1 LSHSLRDQLLK
12 AGLVN
17 EKQANKAKQEKRK
30 QAKQQRKNKTAA
42 LSDTQLHAQQALA
55 EKTEHDR
62 RLNRERQ
69 QASERKA
76 REAQIKQLIETNRL
90 SIKDGE
96 IPYHFEDD
104 KKIKKIYVPEG
115 IREQLAGGRLAIV
128 RSDTRYDVVPV
139 AVAEKIRT
147 RDEQR
152 VIFCNETQ
160 SGEDADDSYA
170 DYQVPDDLIW

>member
-1 LSHSLRDQLLK
+1 MSHSLRDQLLK

-30 QAKQQRKNKTAA
+30 KAKQQRKNKTAV
-42 LSDTQLHAQQALA
+42 LSDNQLHAQQALA
-55 EKTEHDR
+55 EKAERDR

-76 REAQIKQLIETNRL
+76 REAQIQQLIETNRL
-90 SIKDGE
+90 PIKDGE
-96 IPYHFEDD
+96 IAYHFEDD
-104 KKIKKIYVPEG
+104 KKIKKVYVPEG

-128 RSDTRYDVVPV
+128 RSDSQYEVVPV

-160 SGEDADDSYA
+160 PGEDADDSYA
-170 DYQVPDDLIW
+170 DYQVPDDLMW